1 MTLQTYQGK
10 TMTDFDMKSYHFY
23 IKEVNHL
30 YLRLEAHSEEEAR
43 KESLKKEEERKKAAR
58 VELRRAVESRRAC
71 GWRAAAIEAANEAMR
86 AGPKGWER
94 PPAPPKPPL
103 VAEE

>member
-30 YLRLEAHSEEEAR
+30 YISIEAHSEEEAR
-43 KESLKKEEERKKAAR
+43 KEFELHRKDADQMRDDLEDHCYFEILESEPFKIESIEE
-58 VELRRAVESRRAC
+58 
-71 GWRAAAIEAANEAMR
+71 GII
-86 AGPKGWER
+86 P
-94 PPAPPKPPL
+94 
-103 VAEE
+103 

>member
-43 KESLKKEEERKKAAR
+43 KEFELHRKDADQMRDNLEDHCYLSNNGLQDCLAFD
-58 VELRRAVESRRAC
+58 LHLC
-71 GWRAAAIEAANEAMR
+71 GGVQTPCE
-86 AGPKGWER
+86 
-94 PPAPPKPPL
+94 PPL
-103 VAEE
+103 HCVPQA